1 MEATMKRKK
10 AGCARTILLAILLLP
25 PVCRAGT
32 VSLSSTGTLTASTD
46 SFEEVFTLAAA
57 SDIQILTW
65 GFGGGTNAAG
75 AVIPAGGFDPL
86 VALFSGPEATAVIF
100 MSGGNPAADADTFG
114 GFTGNCPPA
123 GTVIIGTGAGSA
135 VCGDAALALSAVP
148 AGTYTLVLSDAN
160 YIPFAVNPGPP
171 DSTLLSDGFA
181 DLTGGVFQTCNMTS
195 DGTFCITPT
204 GNFAVDIVEQSG
216 SDLTGVRA
224 DIVHHSADSAVPEP
238 ASAALALIGL
248 AALGMFRRATRNAK
262 GGNKCSF

>member
-1 MEATMKRKK
+1 MEATMERKK
-10 AGCARTILLAILLLP
+10 ANCATVLLAMLLLP
-25 PVCRAGT
+25 PASRAGT

-46 SFEEVFTLAAA
+46 SFEEVFTLSAA
-57 SDIQILTW
+57 SDIEIETW

-86 VALFSGPEATAVIF
+86 VALFSGPEATASIF
-100 MSGGNPAADADTFG
+100 MSAGNPAAEADTFG
-114 GFTGNCPPA
+114 GFVGNCPPA
-123 GTVIIGTGAGSA
+123 GMVTIGTGAGSA
-135 VCGDAALALSAVP
+135 VCGDAGLALSAVP

-195 DGTFCITPT
+195 DGTFCVAPT

-238 ASAALALIGL
+238 ASAPLALIGL
-248 AALGMFRRATRNAK
+248 AALGIFRRATRNVK

>member
-1 MEATMKRKK
+1 
-10 AGCARTILLAILLLP
+10 
-25 PVCRAGT
+25 
-32 VSLSSTGTLTASTD
+32 
-46 SFEEVFTLAAA
+46 
-57 SDIQILTW
+57 
-65 GFGGGTNAAG
+65 
-75 AVIPAGGFDPL
+75 
-86 VALFSGPEATAVIF
+86 
-100 MSGGNPAADADTFG
+100 
-114 GFTGNCPPA
+114 
-123 GTVIIGTGAGSA
+123 
-135 VCGDAALALSAVP
+135 
-148 AGTYTLVLSDAN
+148 VLSDAN

-216 SDLTGVRA
+216 SDLTGVHA

-238 ASAALALIGL
+238 ASAALALICL

>member
-32 VSLSSTGTLTASTD
+32 VSLSSMGTLTAPTD
-46 SFEEVFTLAAA
+46 SFEEVFTLSAA

-86 VALFSGPEATAVIF
+86 VALFSGPEATASIF
-100 MSGGNPAADADTFG
+100 MTGGNPAADADTFG
-114 GFTGNCPPA
+114 GFVGNCPPA
-123 GTVIIGTGAGSA
+123 AMVTIGTGAGSA
-135 VCGDAALALSAVP
+135 VCGDAGLALTAVP

-160 YIPFAVNPGPP
+160 YVPFAVNPGPP

-181 DLTGGVFQTCNMTS
+181 DLTGGAFQTCNMTS

-224 DIVHHSADSAVPEP
+224 DIVHHSAVPEP
-238 ASAALALIGL
+238 APAALALIGL
-248 AALGMFRRATRNAK
+248 AALGIFRKATRNAK